1 MALSPTTIDNLKK
14 ITCLICCVSVVCSV
28 SLQRERES
36 HYVVPAVLKLMV
48 STYKVLE
55 LELYAT
61 LSGVLTNFE
70 IPFAIRCV
78 EREAN
83 TINSLHILISTFPS
97 LDSFRLFLAF
107 VLIEYRLVLLIGH
120 FYQLYVINT
129 VQSSWILQMQ
139 SF

>member
-1 MALSPTTIDNLKK
+1 MLNLL
-14 ITCLICCVSVVCSV
+14 CICCLFCFTS
-28 SLQRERES
+28 EIES
-36 HYVVPAVLKLMV
+36 HYVVQAVLKLTI

-61 LSGVLTNFE
+61 LSGVLTNFK

-83 TINSLHILISTFPS
+83 TINSLHLLISTFPS
-97 LDSFRLFLAF
+97 LDFFGLFLAF

-120 FYQLYVINT
+120 FYQLYVIHT
-129 VQSSWILQMQ
+129 VQSSWIL
-139 SF
+139 